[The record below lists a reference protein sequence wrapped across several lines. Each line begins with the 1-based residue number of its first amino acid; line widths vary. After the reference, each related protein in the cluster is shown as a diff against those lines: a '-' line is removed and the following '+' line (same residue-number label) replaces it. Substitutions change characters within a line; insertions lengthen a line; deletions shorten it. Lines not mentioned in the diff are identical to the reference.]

1 MSTPMTCEKV
11 REEAVKWVFPRPITF
26 IEFLELFGP
35 KDLMEL
41 VDGVAVEQG
50 PVELDQAK
58 LFVWLMCVLGDYVE
72 VKDAGI
78 VLGSR
83 TAVPIS
89 QFRGR
94 MPDLL
99 FIQKERLG
107 ILQQKAVFGAPD
119 LIIEII
125 SPNDRPSDLS
135 ALEVDYRSL
144 GTREILFLD
153 QKRRL
158 VRALRKRDIDYEEA
172 TLTAGTL
179 DFETVEGFRLEIEW
193 LFVEPRPLVRDVLA
207 RLLLKS
213 A

>member
-1 MSTPMTCEKV
+1 MVQLDHEK
-11 REEAVKWVFPRPITF
+11 
-26 IEFLELFGP
+26 LL
-35 KDLMEL
+35 
-41 VDGVAVEQG
+41 
-50 PVELDQAK
+50 
-58 LFVWLMCVLGDYVE
+58 VWLLTLLNQYAED
-72 VKDAGI
+72 KNSGI

-83 TAVPIS
+83 MAVEIS

-99 FIQKERLG
+99 FIQREHFD

-135 ALEVDYRSL
+135 ALEVDYRSI
-144 GTREILFLD
+144 GTHEILFLD
-153 QKRRL
+153 QKKRR
-158 VRALRKRDIDYEEA
+158 VRALRRRDTDYEEA

-179 DFETVEGFRLEIEW
+179 DFETVEGFHLEIEW

-207 RLLLKS
+207 RLLS
-213 A
+213 QPS

>member
-1 MSTPMTCEKV
+1 MPTTMTEEKV
-11 REEAVKWVFPRPITF
+11 WEEAVKWIWPRPLTF
-26 IEFLELFGP
+26 AEFLELE
-35 KDLMEL
+35 KDNVEL
-41 VDGVAVEQG
+41 VDGVVVEKPMVQ
-50 PVELDQAK
+50 LDHEK
-58 LFVWLMCVLGDYVE
+58 LQFWLGRLLGDYVE
-72 VKDAGI
+72 ERDLGI

-83 TAVPIS
+83 TPVEIS

-153 QKRRL
+153 QKRRR
-158 VRALRKRDIDYEEA
+158 VRALRKRDTDYEESI
-172 TLTAGTL
+172 LTAGTL

-207 RLLLKS
+207 GLLPKS